1 MVLPRRA
8 LYIDRSHTASGSYRF
23 YRRCLG
29 SATIRSE
36 LRGRI
41 PKTAQRY
48 RKDESFIVTMCGRY
62 YRCSDK
68 DTNLERFRVLIDE
81 LEWVK

>member
-1 MVLPRRA
+1 
-8 LYIDRSHTASGSYRF
+8 
-23 YRRCLG
+23 
-29 SATIRSE
+29 
-36 LRGRI
+36 
-41 PKTAQRY
+41 
-48 RKDESFIVTMCGRY
+48 MCGRY